1 MAGFWRRVS
10 GGSRWRLGGRVVA
23 LLALV
28 AAGIGL
34 NELFWNHHVKRF
46 QELRPGVVYRSGQPS
61 ELGLKYLI
69 ARRGVKTVISLQL
82 YPASL
87 REGVYDPGKPSG
99 GPEAPCVE
107 RLGAHAIHWSLGE
120 EAYWPWPSPW
130 IYEAWFRTVDDP
142 ANWPIVIHCQG
153 GRHRTGTLAALFR
166 LEYDRWPVERALD
179 EMYSFKFGSP
189 VPLQEHNLRTY
200 LPRPR
205 PNVEEWGT
213 LAAEL
218 SPWLSPSER
227 GDFETAVHRLRERRT
242 EPALQA
248 ALTRCLNG
256 DVDFSPCLVA
266 RLVDAA
272 DELLAA
278 PLAARAAAIIEQTS
292 APARDWSTAAAVIAD
307 FGTPQQQARLVELLA
322 TEPHDQPPTE
332 RYAALV
338 AGVANRYTAN
348 RAPYLRVLLA
358 DERHHLEPAAQ
369 RYRYCE
375 TAAARLSVLAEQ
387 NFVEIEGHLA
397 DWPRAP
403 ERAKSWLN
411 AHEQLTQFSTLIPP
425 ESPRLARVAEREND
439 EGQGA
444 LRP

>member
-1 MAGFWRRVS
+1 MPGFWRRVS
-10 GGSRWRLGGRVVA
+10 GGSRRRLCVRVVA

-28 AAGIGL
+28 GAGVGL
-34 NELFWNHHVKRF
+34 NQLFWNHHVKRF
-46 QELRPGVVYRSGQPS
+46 QALRPGVVYRTGQPS

-69 ARRGVKTVISLQL
+69 AQRGVKTVISLQL

-107 RLGAHAIHWSLGE
+107 RLGARAIHWSLGE

-130 IYEAWFRTVDDP
+130 IYEAWFRTVDEP

-166 LEYDRWPVERALD
+166 LEYDRWPVERALA

-205 PNVEEWGT
+205 PSVEEWGT

-218 SPWLSPSER
+218 SPWLTPAER
-227 GDFETAVHRLRERRT
+227 GDFEAAVHRLRERRA

-248 ALTRCLNG
+248 ALTGALDR
-256 DVDFSPCLVA
+256 DVDFALCLVA

-272 DELLAA
+272 DEPLVA
-278 PLAARAAAIIEQTS
+278 PLAARAAMIVERSS
-292 APARDWSTAAAVIAD
+292 APARDWSTAAAAIAD
-307 FGTPQQQARLVELLA
+307 FGTAQQQARLVEILA
-322 TEPHDQPPTE
+322 SEPHDQPPTE
-332 RYAALV
+332 RYAALA

-348 RAPYLRVLLA
+348 RAPYLRVLLT
-358 DERHHLEPAAQ
+358 DTRYHPEPAAQ

-397 DWPRAP
+397 DWPHAP
-403 ERAKSWLN
+403 ERAKSWLDS
-411 AHEQLTQFSTLIPP
+411 HEHFTQFSTLILP
-425 ESPRLARVAEREND
+425 ESPRVARVADREND